1 LDIQC
6 GHFFGHKRKA
16 EDFGYQI
23 VNAAEP
29 HLGYASRKWE
39 MFGVQSSRCSQ
50 NHPDAATIVLDAAT
64 TAIAAT
70 GQAAQVKVRAI

>member
-1 LDIQC
+1 
-6 GHFFGHKRKA
+6 
-16 EDFGYQI
+16 
-23 VNAAEP
+23 
-29 HLGYASRKWE
+29 

-50 NHPDAATIVLDAAT
+50 NHPDAATIVLDAVT